1 MSSTIIINTYQDIV
15 QVDEKFRIDCTKT
28 FVHPGNHSIQ
38 SMTVE
43 VEGGG
48 DSFTIT
54 SDKFLDYAYSTSGTK
69 TITVTVVH
77 TGQGHANVTK
87 TASILVKTAAEEK
100 LFSNDSDLISHE
112 VDILNYLP
120 EYKADY
126 KYAHR
131 LAQETI
137 LNDLNERGIRDKNDN
152 RLTAAAVVDI
162 EEVRQWSKFKT
173 LSYIFESLSNAID
186 DIFADK
192 ASRYRNMA
200 SAAAGKC
207 IVRLDTNSDGTFDTE
222 SNITSGD
229 LTRV

>member
-1 MSSTIIINTYQDIV
+1 MSSTIIINTYQDIL

-28 FVHPGNHSIQ
+28 FVHPGGHNIQ

-54 SDKFLDYAYSTSGTK
+54 TDQFLDYAYSTSGTK

-77 TGQGHANVTK
+77 TGQGHVNVTK
-87 TASILVKTAAEEK
+87 TATIVVKTAAAEK

-112 VDILNYLP
+112 IDILNYLP

-126 KYAHR
+126 RYAHR

-137 LNDLNERGIRDKNDN
+137 LNDLNERGLRDSSDN

-173 LSYIFESLSNAID
+173 LSYVFEGLSNAID

-192 ASRYRNMA
+192 AARYRNMA
-200 SAAAGKC
+200 SAAAGRC
-207 IVRLDTNSDGTFDTE
+207 LLRLDTNSDGTYDTE
-222 SNITSGD
+222 TSITTGD

>member
-1 MSSTIIINTYQDIV
+1 MSSTIILNTYQDTL

-28 FVHPGNHSIQ
+28 FVHPGGHTID

-54 SDKFLDYAYSTSGTK
+54 TDQFLDYAYSTSGTK
-69 TITVTVVH
+69 TITVTVTH
-77 TGQGHANVTK
+77 SGGLGNVTK
-87 TASILVKTAAEEK
+87 TGTVEVKTAAAEK

-112 VDILNYLP
+112 IDILNYLP

-126 KYAHR
+126 RYAHR

-137 LNDLNERGIRDKNDN
+137 LNDLNERGLRDSSDN
-152 RLTAAAVVDI
+152 RLTAAAIVDI

-173 LSYIFESLSNAID
+173 LSYIMEGLSNAID
-186 DIFADK
+186 DIFSDK
-192 ASRYRNMA
+192 AARYRNMA
-200 SAAAGKC
+200 SAAAGRC
-207 IVRLDTNSDGTFDTE
+207 LLRLDTNSDGTYDTE
-222 SNITSGD
+222 TSITTGD